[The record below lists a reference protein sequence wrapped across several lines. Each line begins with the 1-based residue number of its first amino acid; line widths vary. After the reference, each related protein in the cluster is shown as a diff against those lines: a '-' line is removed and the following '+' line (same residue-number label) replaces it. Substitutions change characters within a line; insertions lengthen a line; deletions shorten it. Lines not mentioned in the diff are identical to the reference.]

1 MVSGFS
7 IFFFP
12 WRIAGREILE
22 RPTYRY
28 APTVVYMDA
37 PALLETA
44 PEHISWSTWL
54 YTRERERER
63 EVYIYES
70 WLRHALSYFSRLP
83 QKRLTTRS
91 DPGASDTPH
100 QHEKRLE
107 LFFLFFLAGSHT
119 QRERA
124 IQQLAGCVLYIERRR
139 RRLTVQPHLSLLI
152 VNLARSWIFLN
163 FVQIE
168 NDFPRKRDFQKFCR
182 INSGEKENGLQIY
195 IGENLFRPWITS
207 YMMDVIQLTSLRNMN
222 SIFFFFLSFS
232 RPTISS

>member
-44 PEHISWSTWL
+44 GTHIMEHMTVHK
-54 YTRERERER
+54 RERERER
-63 EVYIYES
+63 GIYLWELIAS
-70 WLRHALSYFSRLP
+70 RPVIFLSLP

-107 LFFLFFLAGSHT
+107 LFFLFLFLAGSHT